1 MKIFITMPRH
11 PLTETFLTPDVRERL
26 KQAGEVEQNP
36 YDRNLTAE
44 ELIRLGVDAEV
55 LVTGWGTCRL
65 TRQVIEKMHALRLI
79 AHTGGSVALLA
90 DPDIYDV
97 PGLRVISG
105 NDIYARS
112 VAEGCLCYTL
122 GALRRIGHYAA
133 DMKNGGWMAGG
144 FVNRGL
150 IGKRVGI
157 VGFGA
162 IARYF
167 LEAIRWF
174 CCEVLICS
182 SHLSEEE
189 AAAYGGR
196 KAGLDEIFSTCDVV
210 SLHMSLTQKT
220 EGSIGRDL
228 LMKLKPDALFVNTA
242 RGKLVDEKALAE
254 LLGQGRFYAA
264 LDVYENEPLDADSPL
279 RACEHALLM
288 PHMAGP
294 TVDMREVVARELTAD
309 IKRLTGGE
317 ALRYEITAEQA
328 GRMSRG

>member
-1 MKIFITMPRH
+1 MKIFIAMPCH
-11 PLTETFLTPDVRERL
+11 PVTETFLTPAVMERL
-26 KQAGEVEQNP
+26 AEIGEVKKNP
-36 YDRNLTAE
+36 YDRNLTQE
-44 ELIRLGVDAEV
+44 ELAAMAADAEI

-65 TRQVIEKMHALRLI
+65 TRELVGKIPGLRLI

-90 DPDIYDV
+90 DPDIYSI
-97 PGLRVISG
+97 PELRVISG
-105 NDIYARS
+105 NDIFARS

-122 GALRRIGHYAA
+122 SALRRICHYA
-133 DMKNGGWMAGG
+133 DGMRHGGWMEGG

-150 IGKRVGI
+150 IGKKVGI

-174 CCEVLICS
+174 GCEILICS
-182 SHLSEEE
+182 SHLPEEE
-189 AAAYGGR
+189 AAKYGGK
-196 KAGLDEIFSTCDVV
+196 KADLDEIFSTCDVV
-210 SLHMSLTQKT
+210 SLHMSLTPKT
-220 EGSIGRDL
+220 RGVIGRDL

-242 RGKLVDEKALAE
+242 RGRLVDEKALAE

-264 LDVYENEPLDADSPL
+264 LDVYEKEPLEEDSPL
-279 RACEHALLM
+279 RSCENVLLM

-294 TVDMREVVARELTAD
+294 TVDMREVVARELAAD
-309 IKRLTGGE
+309 MERFAVGE

-328 GRMSRG
+328 GRMSQG